1 LPCIHDQHLETVL
14 DVGKTRIR
22 IVIERE
28 DLNVGI
34 LLLQPFHYT
43 ATADMVGETT
53 EGLENDKRLYPF

>member
-1 LPCIHDQHLETVL
+1 LKTVL

-22 IVIERE
+22 IVIEGE

-34 LLLQPFHYT
+34 FLLQPFHYT
-43 ATADMVGETT
+43 AAADMVGETT